1 MTYATPVRHVTLAL
15 VSVLLMAACGPGA
28 GEIQGP
34 PPTDTTG
41 TAARAVDAR
50 RAAIADSLKDGHHVY
65 KDKAGRPLMEGDM
78 RNGQRNGVWTS
89 YLPNGRVQSRN
100 VYEQGVLHGISTVFH
115 ENGVLYYSGAQRK
128 GKPFGEWKFYDEQG
142 VLARTVVYD
151 TTGTMVKP
159 GDKSPDRAR

>member
-41 TAARAVDAR
+41 TAARAVDVR

-65 KDKAGRPLMEGDM
+65 KDKAGRPLLEGDM

>member
-1 MTYATPVRHVTLAL
+1 MMPSTLMRQVTMALA
-15 VSVLLMAACGPGA
+15 SALLMAACDLGA
-28 GEIQGP
+28 GEGQRSP
-34 PPTDTTG
+34 AADTTG

-50 RAAIADSLKDGHHVY
+50 RAATADSLKDGHHLY

-100 VYEQGVLHGISTVFH
+100 VYEDGVLHGISTVFH

-151 TTGTMVKP
+151 STGTMIKP
-159 GDKSPDRAR
+159 GDKSPDRPR